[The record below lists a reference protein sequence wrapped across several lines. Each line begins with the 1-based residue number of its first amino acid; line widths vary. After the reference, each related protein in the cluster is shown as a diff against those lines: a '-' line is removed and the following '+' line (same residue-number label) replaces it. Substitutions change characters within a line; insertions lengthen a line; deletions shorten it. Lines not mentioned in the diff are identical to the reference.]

1 MTSLFVVGLVLAC
14 LAGAMAFLIAYDE
27 NSRQFTNRGEARRR
41 ALGTA
46 VGAFVFFGVLAGV
59 LVLVVPHVVH
69 P

>member
-27 NSRQFTNRGEARRR
+27 NSRHFASRGEARRR